1 MLCERVTVIDV
12 YRNYTIYEH
21 VITQQLISDM
31 ESPIW
36 MRSLSSRNRCP
47 ACVHVTKQP
56 SSEEWHIAV
65 DP

>member
-1 MLCERVTVIDV
+1 MLCERVTVTDD
-12 YRNYTIYEH
+12 YTIYEH
-21 VITQQLISDM
+21 IITQQLISDM
-31 ESPIW
+31 ESPTCK
-36 MRSLSSRNRCP
+36 RSLSSPNRCP